1 MHTARIRMRTRIA
14 IPNLPEPLLI
24 ISVAAFGLKYT
35 HILISKTIHEQ
46 QKRERT
52 RRATDRQRGRE
63 NVEVKRNENR
73 VQVESNTQL

>member
-1 MHTARIRMRTRIA
+1 MQVAHTARIRMRTRIA
-14 IPNLPEPLLI
+14 IPIPNLPEPLLT

-52 RRATDRQRGRE
+52 RRATDRERE
-63 NVEVKRNENR
+63 GERMSK
-73 VQVESNTQL
+73 